1 MSNVIKLHHFID
13 KNESFRVQIIL
24 FWQPIYLNSF
34 KIGTGDVFEIKEM
47 NISSISYNNVNK
59 QHFCFKISMFLRK
72 NIIFIVNIPEKT
84 TKFMNIQ
91 ETTE

>member
-47 NISSISYNNVNK
+47 NISSISYNNAYSHDKMVTNNTK
-59 QHFCFKISMFLRK
+59 MSTN
-72 NIIFIVNIPEKT
+72 NIFVL
-84 TKFMNIQ
+84 KFQ
-91 ETTE
+91 CS